1 MKGGA
6 IYYDFINPVIDED
19 TTLENNT
26 AFYGNDLASYPVRI
40 GLINSRH
47 SDVIK
52 LSNIAS
58 GLSIESGLELVLL
71 DYDDQVFTLD
81 NSSLINILSLNP
93 DASVRGVNVAK
104 VNNGVVKFDDLIF
117 TSQPGSSNIQF
128 TVSSNSIDKHK
139 IGLIYNDEITQ
150 SHLHVDFRH

>member
-6 IYYDFINPVIDED
+6 IFYDFMNPIIDED
-19 TTLENNT
+19 TTLENNI
-26 AFYGNDLASYPVRI
+26 AFYGSDLASYPVRV
-40 GLINSRH
+40 GLINSHH
-47 SDVIK
+47 SDIIK

-58 GLSIESGLELVLL
+58 GLSIESGLGLALL

-104 VNNGVVKFDDLIF
+104 VNNGVVNFDDLVF
-117 TSQPGSSNIQF
+117 TSQPGSSNIEF
-128 TVSSNSIDKHK
+128 TVSSNSINKHK
-139 IGLIYNDEITQ
+139 VSLTHNDEITQ
-150 SHLHVDFRH
+150 SHLHVDFRY